1 MSGAAVIGWSLR
13 TPLGATVD
21 DVVRRLLAG
30 ERAEGVIAAA
40 PAEASRHARFL
51 GPLGL
56 LALETAHEAVAHAG
70 ITGGER
76 VGVFAAVGGLRV
88 EWSELVPV
96 LASQRDDGAGAW
108 AAGLDRIH
116 PFWMLRHLSNNAHA
130 LLSADLDARGEGAT
144 FGGAT
149 AGAQAIGSAIRALD
163 AKTIDAAVVLA
174 YDTLRGPES
183 LTDLAERGML
193 ATEHRAAPYTDA
205 ASGYVAGEAT
215 AAVVLVRD
223 TAKVLARVS
232 AASGADGSPGEPS
245 PATLARVASRVVL
258 RPDRLVVDGAAR
270 AARAADHD
278 ERAAL
283 APLVGD
289 DAPLIAITA
298 ATGALGAATS
308 LVQLIA
314 IGELLRRDRLPPI
327 AGLVRASAGPLRP
340 LAAPEAAG
348 RRAALCL
355 STGAPGLAAALRVEV
370 SP

>member
-1 MSGAAVIGWSLR
+1 MSGAAVIGWALR
-13 TPLGATVD
+13 TPLGTTVD

-30 ERAEGVIAAA
+30 ERTDGALAAA
-40 PAEASRHARFL
+40 PLDGSRHARFL

-56 LALETAHEAVAHAG
+56 LALETAHEAVATAG
-70 ITGGER
+70 ITGSER

-96 LASQRDDGAGAW
+96 LAAQRDDGTGAW

-130 LLSADLDARGEGAT
+130 LLSADLGARGEGAT

-149 AGAQAIGSAIRALD
+149 AGAQAIASAIRALD
-163 AKTIDAAVVLA
+163 AETIDAAVVLA

-183 LTDLAERGML
+183 LTDLDARGML
-193 ATEHRAAPYTDA
+193 AIGPRAAPYDE
-205 ASGYVAGEAT
+205 ASAGYVAGEAT

-223 TAKVLARVS
+223 GSNVLARVT
-232 AASGADGSPGEPS
+232 AASGADGSPGEPN
-245 PATLARVASRVVL
+245 PATIARVASRVVQ
-258 RPDRLVVDGAAR
+258 RQDRLVVDGAAR
-270 AARAADHD
+270 TARAADHA

-289 DAPLIAITA
+289 NAPLTAITA
-298 ATGALGAATS
+298 AMGALGAATS

-327 AGLVRASAGPLRP
+327 AGLARPSPGALRP
-340 LAAPEAAG
+340 IAVPEAAD
-348 RRAALCL
+348 RRAALCI

-370 SP
+370 SS